1 MRLGF
6 SPMTARMLDTEA
18 AFRLADELGL
28 AFVELA
34 HDLHE
39 VLPGLQ
45 EARRVRELTRAT
57 GVGTTVHLSFVDL
70 NLAALAPA
78 ARRTAVER
86 TVAGLAYAAEVD
98 ASCGVLHTGMH
109 YLRHPKADALAAE
122 ALDASL
128 AAVAGAGTG
137 VEVVLENICLG
148 SEDFLRTAEEL
159 RDVTDRHGMRNCLD
173 FGHAHVEGT
182 REGTDAVAGY
192 LRVLG
197 ERVTHLHLHG
207 NHGIWD
213 EHLATDEGT
222 LDYGPHVAYLRGF
235 AGTICLEIGTGAEG
249 VRRSVAHMRALAA
262 GAA

>member
-6 SPMTARMLDTEA
+6 SPMTAQMLDTEA

-39 VLPGLQ
+39 VMPDLQ
-45 EARRVRELTRAT
+45 DPARVRELMRAT

-98 ASCGVLHTGMH
+98 ATCAVLHTGLH
-109 YLRHPKADALAAE
+109 YLRHPKADALAAQ

-128 AAVAGAGTG
+128 AAVAGGA

-148 SEDFLRTAEEL
+148 SDDFLRTPAQL
-159 RDVTDRHGMRNCLD
+159 RDVTDRHGLRNCLD
-173 FGHAHVEGT
+173 FGHAHVQGT
-182 REGTDAVAGY
+182 RDGHDALGAYLVA
-192 LRVLG
+192 LG

-213 EHLATDEGT
+213 EHLATGEGT
-222 LDYGPHVAYLRGF
+222 LDYAPYAGYLRDF
-235 AGTICLEIGTGAEG
+235 AGTICLEVGGGADP
-249 VRRSVAHMRALAA
+249 VRRSVAHLRALVDGDA
-262 GAA
+262 